1 MAQFVGLGN
10 VVSKLIV
17 LIIDY
22 AFRLFFFIFQKV
34 SRGLGKFMEISFE
47 YFVKLLYQLYR
58 FIRR

>member
-1 MAQFVGLGN
+1 MAQFLGLGN
-10 VVSKLIV
+10 VFTKLII
-17 LIIDY
+17 LAIRY
-22 AFRLFFFIFQKV
+22 AYRLFFFVFTRV